1 MLNLEQEYYSDSVLL
16 IAGCDEAGRGPL
28 AGPVCA
34 AAVVFPKGYVNPDID
49 DSKKLTAKKRDAL
62 YETIIRDALGYGI
75 AMRSA
80 DWIDKHNIYEAA
92 RDAMKEALAM
102 IQVPYQLVLS
112 DCMPM
117 PGFPVPVV
125 PLVKGDAKCL
135 NIAAAS
141 ILAKVTRDRYMEE
154 LEKKYPNF
162 SFSVH
167 KGYGTK
173 KHLQELREFG
183 PIEGIHRKTFGP
195 VAQFYHEQ
203 LTLF

>member
-1 MLNLEQEYYSDSVLL
+1 MLNLEQEYYSESILL

-34 AAVVFPKGYVNPDID
+34 AAVVFPKGYSNPDID

-62 YETIIRDALGYGI
+62 YEAIIRNALGYGI

-102 IQVPYQLVLS
+102 IEVPYQLVLS

-117 PGFPVPVV
+117 PGFPVPVI

-173 KHLQELREFG
+173 KHLEELRKYG